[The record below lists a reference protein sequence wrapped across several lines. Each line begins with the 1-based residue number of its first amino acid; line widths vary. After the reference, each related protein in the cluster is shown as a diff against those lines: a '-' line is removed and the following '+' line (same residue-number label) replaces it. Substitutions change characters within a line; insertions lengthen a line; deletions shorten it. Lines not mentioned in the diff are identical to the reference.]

1 MHGLRFASVSIS
13 RLPSA
18 ALLALSLALAALPAS
33 AQSIEQLSIVR
44 VERLGLPRIESVRL
58 AHAMPLHATPGRESP
73 GIGVPLPPVPL
84 TSTALPP
91 SPSLAVADD
100 DDAVQ
105 PHTHFKTRFALG
117 FISSILAH
125 EAGHVIASYAVGGR
139 PSFGFDKGRPTIYS
153 GIDSNLEPH
162 KQFIFS
168 SAGLTVQTLMDELIL
183 DIPHHRGGAFE
194 RGLLAGGIA
203 TTAFYITIGRSASV
217 SDVTFM
223 ARTSS
228 LSKTE
233 VSLIFGAIAASHVL
247 RIHDDDHYAN
257 VFAAPTDRGALKVG
271 MVVK

>member
-1 MHGLRFASVSIS
+1 MSII
-13 RLPSA
+13 RLSTI
-18 ALLALSLALAALPAS
+18 ALLALPLALAARAGR
-33 AQSIEQLSIVR
+33 AQGIDSLFVAR
-44 VERLGLPRIESVRL
+44 ARL
-58 AHAMPLHATPGRESP
+58 APNEWGVATPVAYRAPFAGAP
-73 GIGVPLPPVPL
+73 A
-84 TSTALPP
+84 TSGDTANGDTTRPR
-91 SPSLAVADD
+91 
-100 DDAVQ
+100 
-105 PHTHFKTRFALG
+105 THFKTRFALG

-139 PSFGFDKGRPTIYS
+139 PSFGFDKGRPTVYS
-153 GIDSNLEPH
+153 GIDSNLEPR

-183 DIPHHRGGAFE
+183 DIPHARGGAFE

-228 LSKTE
+228 LSKSQ

-247 RIHDDDHYAN
+247 RIHYDDHYAH
-257 VFAAPTDRGALKVG
+257 FFTAPTERGSLKVG
-271 MVVK
+271 VVVR

>member
-1 MHGLRFASVSIS
+1 VSIS
-13 RLPSA
+13 RLLSA
-18 ALLALSLALAALPAS
+18 AIVALSFAFATVAASAQTVEPSYIARAEPMPAALPPAS
-33 AQSIEQLSIVR
+33 LGVRASLPLSV
-44 VERLGLPRIESVRL
+44 VALDA
-58 AHAMPLHATPGRESP
+58 AHPTRSW
-73 GIGVPLPPVPL
+73 GVSADGDS
-84 TSTALPP
+84 TSRPT
-91 SPSLAVADD
+91 
-100 DDAVQ
+100 
-105 PHTHFKTRFALG
+105 THFKTRFVLG

-139 PSFGFDKGRPTIYS
+139 PSFGFDKGRPTVYS

-168 SAGLTVQTLMDELIL
+168 SAGLTVQSLMDELIL

-233 VSLIFGAIAASHVL
+233 VSLIFGAIAASHVI
-247 RIHDDDHYAN
+247 RIHYDDHYAHF
-257 VFAAPTDRGALKVG
+257 FAAPTERGALKVG
-271 MVVK
+271 MVVR

>member
-1 MHGLRFASVSIS
+1 VSIS

-18 ALLALSLALAALPAS
+18 ALAALSLVLAGSEAS
-33 AQSIEQLSIVR
+33 AQTIEPVYLAR
-44 VERLGLPRIESVRL
+44 ARL
-58 AHAMPLHATPGRESP
+58 APAVAPPAPLPAPEFPASELAAPGPVALHAPSFSLSRS
-73 GIGVPLPPVPL
+73 
-84 TSTALPP
+84 ST
-91 SPSLAVADD
+91 DE
-100 DDAVQ
+100 DDAER

-125 EAGHVIASYAVGGR
+125 EAGHVVASYAVGGH
-139 PSFGFDKGRPTIYS
+139 PSFGFDKGRPTVYS

-183 DIPHHRGGAFE
+183 DIPHDRGGAFE

-247 RIHDDDHYAN
+247 RIHFDEHYAHF
-257 VFAAPTDRGALKVG
+257 FAAPTERGALKVG
-271 MVVK
+271 IVVR

>member
-1 MHGLRFASVSIS
+1 VSIS
-13 RLPSA
+13 RLLSA
-18 ALLALSLALAALPAS
+18 ALVALSSAFASGAAS
-33 AQSIEQLSIVR
+33 AQTIEPGYIARAELMPAASPPTS
-44 VERLGLPRIESVRL
+44 LGIR
-58 AHAMPLHATPGRESP
+58 A
-73 GIGVPLPPVPL
+73 PLP
-84 TSTALPP
+84 
-91 SPSLAVADD
+91 LAVAAL
-100 DDAVQ
+100 DA
-105 PHTHFKTRFALG
+105 PLPARSWRFSTDGDSASRPATHFKTRFVLG

-139 PSFGFDKGRPTIYS
+139 PSFGFDKGRPTVYS

-168 SAGLTVQTLMDELIL
+168 SAGLTVQSLMDELIL

-228 LSKTE
+228 LSKTQ
-233 VSLIFGAIAASHVL
+233 VSLIFGAIAASHVI
-247 RIHDDDHYAN
+247 RIHYDDHYAHF
-257 VFAAPTDRGALKVG
+257 FAAPTERGALKVG
-271 MVVK
+271 MVVR

>member
-1 MHGLRFASVSIS
+1 M
-13 RLPSA
+13 
-18 ALLALSLALAALPAS
+18 AS
-33 AQSIEQLSIVR
+33 AQTVEPSYIARAELMPAASPPTSLGVRASLPLSVVAIDAAFPAGSWR
-44 VERLGLPRIESVRL
+44 VSQDGDS
-58 AHAMPLHATPGRESP
+58 
-73 GIGVPLPPVPL
+73 
-84 TSTALPP
+84 TSRPT
-91 SPSLAVADD
+91 
-100 DDAVQ
+100 
-105 PHTHFKTRFALG
+105 THFKTRFVLG

-139 PSFGFDKGRPTIYS
+139 PYFGFDKGRPTVYS

-233 VSLIFGAIAASHVL
+233 VSLIFGAIAASHVI
-247 RIHDDDHYAN
+247 RIHYDDHYAHF
-257 VFAAPTDRGALKVG
+257 FAAPTERGALKVG
-271 MVVK
+271 MVVR

>member
-1 MHGLRFASVSIS
+1 VSIS

-18 ALLALSLALAALPAS
+18 ALLALSLVLAGNSAS
-33 AQSIEQLSIVR
+33 AQGIERLSIVR
-44 VERLGLPRIESVRL
+44 VEPVGLVRIESVQP
-58 AHAMPLHATPGRESP
+58 AHAVPLHATPGREP
-73 GIGVPLPPVPL
+73 LGIAVPLPLAPFTGIVP
-84 TSTALPP
+84 PP
-91 SPSLAVADD
+91 SPPLAAGGD
-100 DDAVQ
+100 DDAGR

-117 FISSILAH
+117 FVSSILAH

-247 RIHDDDHYAN
+247 RIHYDDHYAHF
-257 VFAAPTDRGALKVG
+257 FAAPTERGALKVG
-271 MVVK
+271 MLVK

>member
-1 MHGLRFASVSIS
+1 VSIS

-18 ALLALSLALAALPAS
+18 ALLALLLAFAGSAAGAQSIESGHIARAGLMPAVSPPASPGIHVPLPLPVATIDAALPARS
-33 AQSIEQLSIVR
+33 W
-44 VERLGLPRIESVRL
+44 SV
-58 AHAMPLHATPGRESP
+58 SQDSDS
-73 GIGVPLPPVPL
+73 
-84 TSTALPP
+84 TSRPT
-91 SPSLAVADD
+91 
-100 DDAVQ
+100 
-105 PHTHFKTRFALG
+105 THFKTRFVLG

-125 EAGHVIASYAVGGR
+125 EAGHVIASYAVGGH
-139 PSFGFDKGRPTIYS
+139 PSFGFDKGRPTVYS

-233 VSLIFGAIAASHVL
+233 VSLIFGAIAASHVI
-247 RIHDDDHYAN
+247 RIHYDDHYAHF
-257 VFAAPTDRGALKVG
+257 FAAPTERGALKVG

>member
-1 MHGLRFASVSIS
+1 MRVLRFATVSIS
-13 RLPSA
+13 RPLSA
-18 ALLALSLALAALPAS
+18 ALVALSFTFASRAASAQTIEPSYIARAELMPAASPPASLGARASLPLPLTAVDAALPAGS
-33 AQSIEQLSIVR
+33 WR
-44 VERLGLPRIESVRL
+44 VSQDGDS
-58 AHAMPLHATPGRESP
+58 
-73 GIGVPLPPVPL
+73 
-84 TSTALPP
+84 TSRPT
-91 SPSLAVADD
+91 
-100 DDAVQ
+100 
-105 PHTHFKTRFALG
+105 THFKTRFVLG

-139 PSFGFDKGRPTIYS
+139 PSFGFDKGRPTVYS

-203 TTAFYITIGRSASV
+203 TTAFYITIGRNASV

-228 LSKTE
+228 LSKTQ
-233 VSLIFGAIAASHVL
+233 VSLIFGAIAASHVI
-247 RIHDDDHYAN
+247 RIHYDDHYAHF
-257 VFAAPTDRGALKVG
+257 FAAPTERGALKVG
-271 MVVK
+271 MVVR

>member
-1 MHGLRFASVSIS
+1 MRVFRFAIVSIN
-13 RLPSA
+13 RLHAA
-18 ALLALSLALAALPAS
+18 ALVALSLVFASSAAS
-33 AQSIEQLSIVR
+33 AQTIAPLYIAR
-44 VERLGLPRIESVRL
+44 AKL
-58 AHAMPLHATPGRESP
+58 APAVAPPLA
-73 GIGVPLPPVPL
+73 LL
-84 TSTALPP
+84 TAPAAPALHVSSL
-91 SPSLAVADD
+91 SPSRAPVDEE
-100 DDAVQ
+100 DAER
-105 PHTHFKTRFALG
+105 PGTHFKTRFVLG

-125 EAGHVIASYAVGGR
+125 EAGHVAASYAVGGR
-139 PSFGFDKGRPTIYS
+139 PSFGFDKGRPTVYS
-153 GIDSNLEPH
+153 GIDANLEPH

-228 LSKTE
+228 LSKTQ

-247 RIHDDDHYAN
+247 RIHFDDHYAHF
-257 VFAAPTDRGALKVG
+257 FAAPSERGALKVG

>member
-1 MHGLRFASVSIS
+1 MRVLRFTTVSIS

-18 ALLALSLALAALPAS
+18 ALIALALAFTVSAAS
-33 AQSIEQLSIVR
+33 AQAIEPVYIAR
-44 VERLGLPRIESVRL
+44 AKL
-58 AHAMPLHATPGRESP
+58 APSASPPLAPLAPPAVVTLHAPPFSP
-73 GIGVPLPPVPL
+73 PPA
-84 TSTALPP
+84 TAHE
-91 SPSLAVADD
+91 
-100 DDAVQ
+100 DDAER

-125 EAGHVIASYAVGGR
+125 EAGHVAASYAVGGR

-153 GIDSNLEPH
+153 GIDSNIEPH

-228 LSKTE
+228 LTKTQ
-233 VSLIFGAIAASHVL
+233 VSLIFGGIAASHVL
-247 RIHDDDHYAN
+247 RIHFDDHYAHF
-257 VFAAPTDRGALKVG
+257 FAAPTERGALKVG
-271 MVVK
+271 MMVR